1 MAQRDRPI
9 AFEQLVEE
17 GKPVCV
23 VGLGY
28 VGLPLAMA
36 LNKKF
41 PVVGFDV
48 NERRVQELIEARDST
63 HEVGAS
69 ALRASTIEFTS
80 KPEAISNC
88 PFVIVAVPTPVDD
101 SNMPDLTAIRSATET
116 VARQLSQG
124 SVVVYE
130 STVYPGVTEEVCV
143 PILES
148 VRGWCWKKDFFV
160 GYSPE
165 RVNPGDKEHTIDRI
179 VKVVSG
185 DVPETLEL
193 VASVYGAAIPA
204 GVYRTTDI
212 KTAEAAKV
220 IENTQRD
227 LNIALVNELAI
238 IFNRMGLD
246 TRQVLE
252 AAATK
257 WNFLRFEPGLVGGHC
272 IGVDPYYLTY
282 RAQSLGYHPE
292 VILAGRRINDSMG
305 KYVAEMTVKK
315 LLSTGNL
322 RPHGR
327 ILILGLSFKEDIG
340 DIRNSKVV
348 DIDEELR
355 QYGLEPCI
363 YDPHADKREALA
375 EYGVELVD
383 RPEDRAPYDAVVIA
397 VKHQAFRELLTV
409 EWYRRHGREA
419 GPVVIDVKGL
429 HAVSEISRAGIPYW
443 RL

>member
-1 MAQRDRPI
+1 MASEHRPI
-9 AFEQLVEE
+9 EFDLLLQERR
-17 GKPVCV
+17 PVCV

-28 VGLPLAMA
+28 VGLPLAVA

-48 NERRVQELIEARDST
+48 NERRIEELVRGEDKT
-63 HEVGAS
+63 LEVAGP

-80 KPEAISNC
+80 KPEAISRC
-88 PFVIVAVPTPVDD
+88 PFVIIAVPTPVDEY
-101 SNMPDLTAIRSATET
+101 NIPDLTPVRAATET
-116 VARQLSQG
+116 VARRLSPG

-130 STVYPGVTEEVCV
+130 STVYPGVTEETCV
-143 PILES
+143 PIIES
-148 VRGWCWKKDFFV
+148 MRGWKWKKDFFV

-165 RVNPGDKEHTIDRI
+165 RVNPGDKEHTVDRI
-179 VKVVSG
+179 LKVVSG
-185 DVPETLEL
+185 DGPEVLEL
-193 VASVYGAAIPA
+193 VASVYGAAITA
-204 GVYRTTDI
+204 GVYRAPDI

-227 LNIALVNELAI
+227 LNIALINELAI
-238 IFNRMGLD
+238 IFHRMGLD
-246 TRQVLE
+246 TREVLA

-282 RAQSLGYHPE
+282 RAESLGYHPE

-315 LLSTGNL
+315 LLSSGNL
-322 RPHGR
+322 RPHAHV
-327 ILILGLSFKEDIG
+327 LILGLSFKEDIG

-348 DIDEELR
+348 DIDHELR
-355 QYGLEPCI
+355 EYGLDPCI
-363 YDPHADKREALA
+363 YDPHADKDDARH
-375 EYGVELVD
+375 EYGVDLVD
-383 RPEDRAPYDAVVIA
+383 RAEARAPYDAVVVA
-397 VKHQAFRELLTV
+397 VKHKAFRELLTV
-409 EWYRRHGREA
+409 DWYRRNGRDGA
-419 GPVVIDVKGL
+419 PVVIDVKGL
-429 HAVSEISRAGIPYW
+429 CSPDEMAKAGFPYW

>member
-1 MAQRDRPI
+1 MAPI
-9 AFEQLVEE
+9 TFAELVTSRR
-17 GKPVCV
+17 PVCV

-28 VGLPLAMA
+28 VGLPLAVA
-36 LNKKF
+36 LNRKL

-48 NERRVQELIEARDST
+48 NPRRIEELKEAKDATREVTAASLRD
-63 HEVGAS
+63 
-69 ALRASTIEFTS
+69 STIEFTTDAR
-80 KPEAISNC
+80 EIARC
-88 PFVIVAVPTPVDD
+88 PFVIIAVPTPVDS
-101 SNMPDLTAIRSATET
+101 SNIPDLRPVRAATEL
-116 VARQLSQG
+116 VAQHLSPG
-124 SVVVYE
+124 AVVVYE
-130 STVYPGVTEEVCV
+130 STVYPGVTEEICV
-143 PILES
+143 PLLES
-148 VRGWCWKKDFFV
+148 AKGWTWKKDFFV

-165 RVNPGDKEHTIDRI
+165 RVNPGDKEHTVERI
-179 VKVVSG
+179 VKVVSA
-185 DVPETLEL
+185 DSPEVLEL
-193 VASVYGAAIPA
+193 VASVYGSAISA
-204 GVYRTTDI
+204 GVFRAADI

-227 LNIALVNELAI
+227 LNIALINELAI

-305 KYVAEMTVKK
+305 KYVAGMTVKK
-315 LLSTGNL
+315 LLSNGSL
-322 RPHGR
+322 RPRAR

-348 DIDEELR
+348 DIERELR
-355 QYGLEPCI
+355 EFGL
-363 YDPHADKREALA
+363 DPVIHDPLA
-375 EYGVELVD
+375 NPRDAYEEYGVELIE
-383 RPEDRAPYDAVVIA
+383 RPEGGAPYDAVVVA
-397 VKHQAFRELLTV
+397 VKHKAFRELLTV
-409 EWYRRHGREA
+409 DWYRRHGREGA
-419 GPVVIDVKGL
+419 PVVIDVKGL
-429 HAVSEISRAGIPYW
+429 HPASEMVRAGIPYW